1 MPPPKRKPIISDK
14 TAPDNTSTIRPKK
27 RYEKKSSPSKSTR
40 RSKSLDKPQ
49 SRSPIQPRSS
59 SNVPAKSPAKPQRDS
74 PVQTGSPNQPETDSP
89 AIENSRCPNKPRR
102 KNKPVNSESIDS
114 SNNKP
119 RQDIS
124 QTSAFTGIPE
134 KETVQPEDLIVSS
147 AISRYSSRF

>member
-1 MPPPKRKPIISDK
+1 MPPPKCKPIISDK
-14 TAPDNTSTIRPKK
+14 TAADNTSTIRPKK

-40 RSKSLDKPQ
+40 RSKSLDKP
-49 SRSPIQPRSS
+49 RNS
-59 SNVPAKSPAKPQRDS
+59 SNVPANSKSPAKPQRDS
-74 PVQTGSPNQPETDSP
+74 PVQTRSPSQPEMDSP
-89 AIENSRCPNKPRR
+89 AKEKSRSPTKLRR

-114 SNNKP
+114 SNNKQ
-119 RQDIS
+119 RQDLS